1 MFLFLSA
8 IAFAFLSTA
17 LGSSEM
23 VQLARDLFSL
33 QNEARIDPS
42 GFVSRLRDEALF
54 DAADAL
60 ENASPRACSAFT
72 RSNGL
77 DQAALEHSDVLAQTG
92 AQSHTVGTSTFFGRI
107 GMPLLLLFMHSF
119 IRKVWV
125 MVYHYWGKYRV
136 WSRYGLYCPG
146 WAYQLSWPSGKHIQL
161 RLYTR
166 WYCMPGRSSPF
177 PVRSSILIKN
187 VGLHAPLH
195 SREDSIPSFR

>member
-1 MFLFLSA
+1 
-8 IAFAFLSTA
+8 
-17 LGSSEM
+17 M

-107 GMPLLLLFMHSF
+107 GMPLLLLFML
-119 IRKVWV
+119 
-125 MVYHYWGKYRV
+125 YPTLEKYGS
-136 WSRYGLYCPG
+136 WSTTIGENIAFGRDTAFTVLGGLINSPG
-146 WAYQLSWPSGKHIQL
+146 HRENIYNCDFTL
-161 RLYTR
+161 
-166 WYCMPGRSSPF
+166 
-177 PVRSSILIKN
+177 
-187 VGLHAPLH
+187 VGIACQDGHP
-195 SREDSIPSFR
+195 RFR

>member
-1 MFLFLSA
+1 
-8 IAFAFLSTA
+8 
-17 LGSSEM
+17 M

-107 GMPLLLLFMHSF
+107 E
-119 IRKVWV
+119 
-125 MVYHYWGKYRV
+125 KYGS
-136 WSRYGLYCPG
+136 WSTTIGENIAFGRDTAFTVLGGLINSPG
-146 WAYQLSWPSGKHIQL
+146 HRENIYNCDFTL
-161 RLYTR
+161 
-166 WYCMPGRSSPF
+166 
-177 PVRSSILIKN
+177 
-187 VGLHAPLH
+187 VGIACQDGHP
-195 SREDSIPSFR
+195 RFR